1 MSIFL
6 QAVALV
12 SDLPGSLV
20 YHLVFLFALGF
31 SAAIALSQWWRERLM
46 ATARLALAVSL
57 IFSLHLITFGVTLAV
72 TADPVVILPPLDR
85 AISTLTILLIV
96 WAFTFPDPL
105 RLADAVFGGLGFLT
119 LIALGLAWGLW
130 SREVATATAPAF
142 YNGSSQESVWEIAQM
157 VMLGGGLAVFAIR
170 RKSDWPIGLVLLSLL
185 LIGHIA
191 HYLLTLSFQVP
202 GAERLAEIL
211 VAPIFAAMVYRRV
224 RPTPLAS
231 LPLEPLPEVP
241 VEDTWPRLVV
251 APATES
257 LAERLSES
265 SPPENRPPAWNLDP
279 KAAVAL
285 ASLNASTSPADV
297 AQILTVALAHTFNAD
312 LCILI
317 TPPDSSGAASIAG
330 SYDLITEKFRSGATF
345 LLHEVPTLDKVLIRR
360 ESARMT
366 LAEHEPELRRLA
378 SAVGLKQTGPALVVP
393 LVPEDGPPL
402 GAIVL
407 LAPYAKRQWNEEDQ
421 KLLEAMIEPLA
432 LTLNTAE
439 RITRLNT
446 EIAERQAETEKAQ
459 ADLRVEQ
466 EAHSQTLDSLA
477 TARSE
482 SLRLSQELTDAQEA
496 VADITG
502 QLRTQPLP
510 APGPVEDTDGFS
522 ALRAQLQASQP
533 AEEREQ
539 LEARALEAEQ
549 RAAELSAELERLRA
563 EVTVEAESP
572 RVEGELTAGA
582 ASPRPELEAELEQAQ
597 QRELMLNIEVEHLR
611 AELAQL
617 QTERQTLVPAD
628 DLARVAAE
636 LALAQAAQQNL
647 IQPDEHARVRG
658 ELEQA
663 QSQFTVTQQREQGF
677 TVELERLRVE
687 LADAQQQIAEG
698 QQRATELATALE
710 QARAEHTRFNE
721 EQKAVTFD
729 TTRRWQAELEQTQ
742 SLLVESQSQEAA
754 LSAGLE
760 HTRLELA
767 HLQTEQQTLIQP
779 DEHAR
784 VQAASQQRESELTAE
799 IAQLQTERQTL
810 IRPDEHARVQAASQQ
825 RESEL
830 TAELERLSVELAQ
843 LKAQP
848 ATAPV
853 EPELVIKL
861 RDELKSAQ
869 RQLTESRETELVLTA
884 ELERRQVEQEQ
895 AQRQFTES
903 RERGQALATELE
915 AAKKQLA
922 ARLQA
927 SPAPSP
933 DIAAIRQQL
942 AESREREI
950 DLSAELDRLRAKIYH
965 YGTGP
970 LGVVAAASPPA
981 AETFAQLQAELET
994 ARGQLAETQQREVS
1008 LKAELERAQ
1017 AEAQTRAAS
1026 PAPGRSAPAAE
1037 IITSLRSQLEL
1048 ARRQAEG
1055 RNQLLVELAEL
1066 KEKTRLAAAAE
1077 TRLHEEQ
1084 EFRQAEADQL
1094 RKELDLTR
1102 AELKKLTEGGATPG
1116 SSPQVDMG
1124 AQTIATLREQL
1135 SKKER
1140 LLVKVQSTLVA
1151 LQSQTQTAGAA
1162 PDEKERQLVEAQQQL
1177 AGQARQ
1183 LTEATAALAARPDP
1197 AVLEN
1202 LENQLSEMERRLLE
1216 AQATLPAEA
1225 VGGAA
1230 NASYEVIASLTQD
1243 LRQPLSSI
1251 VGYSELLLGE
1261 SVGILGALQ
1270 KKFLERIKASSERM
1284 GALLDDLIRVTA
1296 IDAGP
1301 LKLVREKLDVL
1312 NVIEEAIFSCGSQF
1326 REKGLNLRLNFADDL
1341 PQVQADRDALRQIV
1355 THLLN
1360 NAGSASAID
1369 GEVQLSI
1376 KRESEQKPGG
1386 QTADYIF
1393 VSVRDSGG
1401 GIRPE
1406 DQPKVF
1412 SRIYRADAPLIA
1424 GLGDTGVG
1432 LSVAKALV
1440 EAHGGRIW
1448 LASEVG
1454 AGSTFSLLLP
1464 VEGAQNSGVAP
1475 LPPNGAKSNAN

>member
-799 IAQLQTERQTL
+799 
-810 IRPDEHARVQAASQQ
+810 
-825 RESEL
+825 
-830 TAELERLSVELAQ
+830 LERLSVELAQ